1 MGVST
6 QMNEAQRISF
16 LKSSKLFAEA
26 PDDVI
31 HLIAAEL
38 REEVVP
44 KGGDVVRKG
53 DKADRMYLL
62 VSGTASVHE
71 GERAIRTLVPGDG
84 FGEMAMLDG
93 QPRAATITAQ
103 EPCTLLSLNQEAF
116 ALLVRS
122 RPEVSRAVLLVL
134 TNNIRSNTES
144 MARDFEVRMAL
155 ERKVQDQL
163 RELADGQL
171 AMIFALSKLAESR
184 DTDTG
189 LHLERVREYCRVLAT
204 ELALR
209 PEFAQAINAEF
220 IELVYRASPLHDIGK
235 VAIPD
240 NILRKPARL
249 TPEEFAVMRTH
260 AELGGGTLRQVA
272 QEYPGNR
279 LVSVGIEI
287 AEGHHEKWDGTGYP
301 RGLSGVAIPLPA
313 RIVALADVFD
323 ALTSR
328 RPYKEP
334 FSVEE
339 ARRLILE
346 GRGSHFDPAM
356 VDAFITVEGEFHRIA
371 AEMGDAVSG

>member
-1 MGVST
+1 
-6 QMNEAQRISF
+6 MNEAQRISF